1 MKIGQVFSISFQS
14 ILTNKL
20 RTALTVLG
28 VVVGIF
34 SIIVVM
40 TIVTMLQNTIEEGF
54 QFLGKNTF
62 QIQKMPAIRTGGMDM
77 TKYRNRKDI
86 TLTDYYRLERLMK
99 NKVENIGAY
108 QGNGNR
114 IIKYGNRET
123 NPNTY
128 VVGVTQGVYPSLN
141 LEIDYGREFRDS
153 DMKYSTDVCV
163 LGNYIV
169 DKLLYDVNPVG
180 KYIRMDGKKLR
191 VIGVLKKKPDFFGQT
206 LDNYIVLPIST
217 FQVMYG
223 KRTESV
229 DITVMAK
236 SEGEYSN
243 TIESV
248 VGYMRTIRKLEPRAE
263 NDFEIF
269 SNESLITQVN
279 DITGPIKIGA
289 LAISLIALLAA
300 GIGIMNIMLVS
311 VTERTREI
319 GIRKA
324 VGARK
329 SSILVQFLI
338 EAIIL
343 CVVGGLLGIF
353 IGIGIGNFAGS
364 FLNAESA
371 IPVDWVIIGISM
383 CIIVGLIFGT
393 YPAYKAANLDP
404 IESLR
409 YE

>member
-1 MKIGQVFSISFQS
+1 LKLDQIFSISFQS

-54 QFLGKNTF
+54 QFLSKNTF
-62 QIQKMPAIRTGGMDM
+62 QIQKWPAIQSGDDWK
-77 TKYRNRKDI
+77 KYRNRKDI
-86 TLTDYYRLERLMK
+86 TLEDYYRFESMMK
-99 NKVENIGAY
+99 NVKNIGAY
-108 QGNGNR
+108 QGNGGR
-114 IIKYGNRET
+114 VIKYGNRET

-141 LEIDYGREFRDS
+141 LELEDGRRFRKS
-153 DMKYSTDVCV
+153 DMKYSTNVCV
-163 LGNYIV
+163 LGHYIV
-169 DKLLYDVNPVG
+169 EKLLYDVEPVG
-180 KYIRMDGKKLR
+180 KYVKMDGRRLR

-206 LDNYIVLPIST
+206 VDNYVVLPITT
-217 FQVMYG
+217 FQAMYG
-223 KRTESV
+223 KKTRTV
-229 DITVMAK
+229 DITVMSYNQEA
-236 SEGEYSN
+236 YAA
-243 TIESV
+243 TIESAI
-248 VGYMRTIRKLEPRAE
+248 GYMRIIRKLDPQAD
-263 NDFEIF
+263 NDFNIF
-269 SNESLITQVN
+269 SNESLMSQVN
-279 DITGPIKIGA
+279 DITGPVKIGA
-289 LAISLIALLAA
+289 LVVSLIALIAA
-300 GIGIMNIMLVS
+300 GVGIMNIMLVS

-329 SSILVQFLI
+329 SNILVQFLI

-343 CVVGGLLGIF
+343 CIVGGLLGIF
-353 IGIGIGNFAGS
+353 IGIIIGNFAGS
-364 FLNAESA
+364 FLNAQSA

>member
-1 MKIGQVFSISFQS
+1 MKFTQVFSVSFQS

-54 QFLGKNTF
+54 QFLNKNTF
-62 QIQKMPAIRTGGMDM
+62 QIQKWPAIQTGGMDM

-86 TLTDYYRLERLMK
+86 TLEEFNRLEALIK
-99 NKVENIGAY
+99 NDVKNMGAY

-114 IIKYGNRET
+114 VIKYGNRET

-128 VVGVTQGVYPSLN
+128 VVGVTLGVYPSLN
-141 LEIDYGREFRDS
+141 LEIDYGREFRNS
-153 DMKYSTDVCV
+153 DIKYSTDVCV

-169 DKLLYDVNPVG
+169 DKLLYDVDPIG
-180 KYIRMDGKKLR
+180 KYIKMDGKKLR

-206 LDNYIVLPIST
+206 LDNYIVLPITT

-223 KRTESV
+223 KRSESV
-229 DITVMAK
+229 DITVMSK
-236 SEGEYSN
+236 SAEEYADV
-243 TIESV
+243 IEST
-248 VGYMRTIRKLEPRAE
+248 VGYMRTIRKLGPNAE

-269 SNESLITQVN
+269 SNESLMTQVN

-300 GIGIMNIMLVS
+300 GVGIMNIMLVS
-311 VTERTREI
+311 VTERTKEI

-329 SSILVQFLI
+329 SNILIQFLI

-343 CVVGGLLGIF
+343 CVVGGILGIF
-353 IGIGIGNFAGS
+353 IGILIGNFAGS
-364 FLNAESA
+364 FLNAQSA
-371 IPVDWVIIGISM
+371 VPVDWVIIGISM

>member
-1 MKIGQVFSISFQS
+1 MKFDQLFSISFQS

-40 TIVTMLQNTIEEGF
+40 TILTMLQNTIEEGF
-54 QFLGKNTF
+54 QFLNKNTF
-62 QIQKMPAIRTGGMDM
+62 QIQKWPAIQSGDDWK
-77 TKYRNRKDI
+77 KYRNRKDI
-86 TLTDYYRLERLMK
+86 TLEDYYRFEGMMK
-99 NKVENIGAY
+99 NVKNIGAY
-108 QGNGNR
+108 QGNGGR
-114 IIKYGNRET
+114 IIKYSNRET

-141 LEIDYGREFRDS
+141 LEIENGREFRDS
-153 DMKYSTDVCV
+153 DMKYSTNVCV
-163 LGNYIV
+163 LGHYIV
-169 DKLLYDVNPVG
+169 EKLLYDVEPVG
-180 KYIRMDGKKLR
+180 KYIKMDGRRLR

-206 LDNYIVLPIST
+206 LDNYIVLPITT
-217 FQVMYG
+217 FQSMYG
-223 KRTESV
+223 KRNRSI
-229 DITVMAK
+229 DITVMANNQ
-236 SEGEYSN
+236 EEYASI
-243 TIESV
+243 IESA
-248 VGYMRTIRKLEPRAE
+248 VGFMRIIRKLEPKEE

-269 SNESLITQVN
+269 SNESLIEQVN

-289 LAISLIALLAA
+289 LVVSLIALIAA
-300 GIGIMNIMLVS
+300 GVGIMNIMLVS

-353 IGIGIGNFAGS
+353 IGIIIGNFAGS
-364 FLNAESA
+364 FLNAQSA
-371 IPVDWVIIGISM
+371 VPVDWIIIGISI

>member
-1 MKIGQVFSISFQS
+1 LKLDQIFSISFQS

-54 QFLGKNTF
+54 QFLSKNTF
-62 QIQKMPAIRTGGMDM
+62 QIQKWPAIQSGDDWK
-77 TKYRNRKDI
+77 KYRNRKDI
-86 TLTDYYRLERLMK
+86 TLEDYYRFESMMK
-99 NKVENIGAY
+99 NVKNIGAY
-108 QGNGNR
+108 QGNGGR
-114 IIKYGNRET
+114 VIKYGNRET

-128 VVGVTQGVYPSLN
+128 VVGVTRGVYPSLN
-141 LEIDYGREFRDS
+141 LELEDGRRFRKS
-153 DMKYSTDVCV
+153 DMKYSTNVCV
-163 LGNYIV
+163 LGHYIV
-169 DKLLYDVNPVG
+169 EKLLYDVEPVG
-180 KYIRMDGKKLR
+180 KYVKMDGRRLR

-206 LDNYIVLPIST
+206 LDNYVVLPITT
-217 FQVMYG
+217 FQAMYG
-223 KRTESV
+223 KKTRSV
-229 DITVMAK
+229 DITVMSYNQEA
-236 SEGEYSN
+236 YAA
-243 TIESV
+243 TIESAI
-248 VGYMRTIRKLEPRAE
+248 GYMRIIRKLDPQAD
-263 NDFEIF
+263 NDFNIF
-269 SNESLITQVN
+269 SNESLMSQVN
-279 DITGPIKIGA
+279 DITGPVKIGA
-289 LAISLIALLAA
+289 LVVSLIALIAA
-300 GIGIMNIMLVS
+300 GVGIMNIMLVS

-329 SSILVQFLI
+329 SNILVQFLI

-343 CVVGGLLGIF
+343 CIVGGLLGIF
-353 IGIGIGNFAGS
+353 IGIIIGNFAGS
-364 FLNAESA
+364 FLNAQSA

>member
-1 MKIGQVFSISFQS
+1 MKLDQIFSISFQS

-54 QFLGKNTF
+54 QFLSKNTF
-62 QIQKMPAIRTGGMDM
+62 QIQKWPAIQSGDDWK
-77 TKYRNRKDI
+77 KYRNRKDI
-86 TLTDYYRLERLMK
+86 TLEDYYRFESMMK
-99 NKVENIGAY
+99 NVKNIGAY
-108 QGNGNR
+108 QGNGGR
-114 IIKYGNRET
+114 VIKYGNRET

-141 LEIDYGREFRDS
+141 LELEDGRRFRKS
-153 DMKYSTDVCV
+153 DMKYSTNVCV
-163 LGNYIV
+163 LGHYIV
-169 DKLLYDVNPVG
+169 EKLLYDVEPVG
-180 KYIRMDGKKLR
+180 KYVKMDGRRLR

-206 LDNYIVLPIST
+206 VDNYVVLPITT
-217 FQVMYG
+217 FQAMYG
-223 KRTESV
+223 KKTRTV
-229 DITVMAK
+229 DITVMSYNQEA
-236 SEGEYSN
+236 YAA
-243 TIESV
+243 TIESAI
-248 VGYMRTIRKLEPRAE
+248 GYMRIIRKLDPQAD
-263 NDFEIF
+263 NDFNIF
-269 SNESLITQVN
+269 SNESLMSQVN
-279 DITGPIKIGA
+279 DITGPVKIGA
-289 LAISLIALLAA
+289 LVVSLIALIAA
-300 GIGIMNIMLVS
+300 GVGIMNIMLVS

-329 SSILVQFLI
+329 SNILVQFLI

-343 CVVGGLLGIF
+343 CIVGGLLGIF
-353 IGIGIGNFAGS
+353 IGIIIGNFAGS
-364 FLNAESA
+364 FLNAQSA

>member
-1 MKIGQVFSISFQS
+1 MKFDQLFSISFQS

-20 RTALTVLG
+20 RTSLTVLG

-40 TIVTMLQNTIEEGF
+40 TILTMLQNTIEEGF
-54 QFLGKNTF
+54 QFLNKNTF
-62 QIQKMPAIRTGGMDM
+62 QIQKWPAIQSGDDWK
-77 TKYRNRKDI
+77 KYRNRKDI
-86 TLTDYYRLERLMK
+86 TLEDYYRFEGMMK
-99 NKVENIGAY
+99 NVKNIGAY
-108 QGNGNR
+108 QGNGGR
-114 IIKYGNRET
+114 IIKYSNRET

-141 LEIDYGREFRDS
+141 LEIENGREFRDS
-153 DMKYSTDVCV
+153 DMKYSTNVCV
-163 LGNYIV
+163 LGHYIV
-169 DKLLYDVNPVG
+169 EKLLYDVEPVG
-180 KYIRMDGKKLR
+180 KYIKMDGRRLR

-206 LDNYIVLPIST
+206 LDNYIVLPITT
-217 FQVMYG
+217 FQSMYG
-223 KRTESV
+223 KRNRSV
-229 DITVMAK
+229 DITVMANNQ
-236 SEGEYSN
+236 EEYASI
-243 TIESV
+243 IESA
-248 VGYMRTIRKLEPRAE
+248 VGFMRIIRKLEPKEE

-269 SNESLITQVN
+269 SNESLIEQVN

-289 LAISLIALLAA
+289 LVVSLIALIAA
-300 GIGIMNIMLVS
+300 GVGIMNIMLVS

-353 IGIGIGNFAGS
+353 IGIIIGNFAGS
-364 FLNAESA
+364 FLNAQSA
-371 IPVDWVIIGISM
+371 VSVDWIIIGISI

>member
-1 MKIGQVFSISFQS
+1 LKLDQIFSISFQS

-40 TIVTMLQNTIEEGF
+40 TIVTMLQNTIAEGF
-54 QFLGKNTF
+54 QFLSKNTF
-62 QIQKMPAIRTGGMDM
+62 QIQKWPAIRTGDDWK
-77 TKYRNRKDI
+77 KYRNRKDI
-86 TLTDYYRLERLMK
+86 TLEEYYRFESMMK
-99 NKVENIGAY
+99 NVKNIGAY
-108 QGNGNR
+108 LGNGGR
-114 IIKYGNRET
+114 VIKYNNRET

-141 LEIDYGREFRDS
+141 LELEDGREFRNS

-163 LGNYIV
+163 LGHYIV
-169 DKLLYDVNPVG
+169 EKLLFDVEPIG
-180 KYIRMDGKKLR
+180 QYIKMDGRRLR

-206 LDNYIVLPIST
+206 VDNYIVLPITT
-217 FQVMYG
+217 FQAMYG
-223 KRTESV
+223 KRTRSV
-229 DITVMAK
+229 DITVM
-236 SEGEYSN
+236 SRNQEEYASA
-243 TIESV
+243 IESAI
-248 VGYMRTIRKLEPRAE
+248 GYMRTIRKLDPKAD

-269 SNESLITQVN
+269 SNESLMTQVN

-289 LAISLIALLAA
+289 LVVSLIALIAA
-300 GIGIMNIMLVS
+300 GVGIMNIMLVS
-311 VTERTREI
+311 VTERTKEI

-329 SSILVQFLI
+329 SSILVQFLF

-343 CVVGGLLGIF
+343 CIAGGLLGIF
-353 IGIGIGNFAGS
+353 IGIIVGNFAGS
-364 FLNAESA
+364 FLNAQSA

-383 CIIVGLIFGT
+383 CVIVGLIFGT

>member
-1 MKIGQVFSISFQS
+1 MKLDQIFSISFQS

-54 QFLGKNTF
+54 QFLSKNTF
-62 QIQKMPAIRTGGMDM
+62 QIQKWPAIQSGDDWK
-77 TKYRNRKDI
+77 KYRNRKDI
-86 TLTDYYRLERLMK
+86 TLEDYYRFESMMK
-99 NKVENIGAY
+99 NVKNIGAY
-108 QGNGNR
+108 QGNGGR
-114 IIKYGNRET
+114 VIKYNNRET

-141 LEIDYGREFRDS
+141 LELEDGRRFRKS
-153 DMKYSTDVCV
+153 DMKYSTNVCV
-163 LGNYIV
+163 LGHYIV
-169 DKLLYDVNPVG
+169 EKLLYDVEPVG
-180 KYIRMDGKKLR
+180 KYVKMDGRRLR

-206 LDNYIVLPIST
+206 VDNYIVLPITT
-217 FQVMYG
+217 FQAMYG
-223 KRTESV
+223 KKTRSV
-229 DITVMAK
+229 DITVMTYNQEA
-236 SEGEYSN
+236 YAA
-243 TIESV
+243 TIESA
-248 VGYMRTIRKLEPRAE
+248 VGYMRVIRKLDPRAE
-263 NDFEIF
+263 NDFNIF
-269 SNESLITQVN
+269 SNESLMSQVN
-279 DITGPIKIGA
+279 DITGPVKIGA
-289 LAISLIALLAA
+289 LVVSLIALIAA
-300 GIGIMNIMLVS
+300 GVGIMNIMLVS

-329 SSILVQFLI
+329 SNILVQFLI

-343 CVVGGLLGIF
+343 CIVGGLLGIF
-353 IGIGIGNFAGS
+353 IGIIIGNFAGS
-364 FLNAESA
+364 FLNAQSA

>member
-1 MKIGQVFSISFQS
+1 LKFDQLFSISFQS

-54 QFLGKNTF
+54 QFLNKNTF
-62 QIQKMPAIRTGGMDM
+62 QIQKMPAIRTGGMDWS
-77 TKYRNRKDI
+77 KYRNRKDI
-86 TLTDYYRLERLMK
+86 TLEDYNRLEALMK
-99 NKVENIGAY
+99 NRVKNMGAY
-108 QGNGNR
+108 LGNGNR

-141 LEIDYGREFRDS
+141 LEIDQGREFRNS
-153 DMKYSTDVCV
+153 DIKYSTDVCV

-169 DKLLYDVNPVG
+169 DKLFFDVDPVG
-180 KYIRMDGKKLR
+180 KYVKMDGKKLR

-206 LDNYIVLPIST
+206 LDNYIVLPITT

-223 KRTESV
+223 KRKRSV
-229 DITVMAK
+229 DIAIM
-236 SEGEYSN
+236 SN
-243 TIESV
+243 STEDYENVIESTI
-248 VGYMRTIRKLEPRAE
+248 GYMRMIRKLAPIEE

-300 GIGIMNIMLVS
+300 GVGIMNIMLVS
-311 VTERTREI
+311 VTERTKEI

-329 SSILVQFLI
+329 SSILVQFLF

-343 CVVGGLLGIF
+343 CIVGGLLGIF
-353 IGIGIGNFAGS
+353 IGIIVGNFAGS
-364 FLNAESA
+364 FLNAQSA
-371 IPVDWVIIGISM
+371 IPVDWVIIGITM
-383 CIIVGLIFGT
+383 CIIVGIIFGT